1 MGSES
6 GEALK
11 NSGWLI
17 VICSSETKDSP
28 WVNLEIKTFLEFH
41 DRSRILAVVTEGE
54 PEDVFQKEL
63 LGSDRTAEVLAADA
77 RGETPEQVLRNVKK
91 NVLLKIAAPI
101 LGTTYDSLKQR
112 QRNYIIKKYA
122 VIGSLA
128 VLMANAFFPVCH
140 GQKTTGSKNRTGGS
154 WKTGRRI
161 RWLCLRNF

>member
-1 MGSES
+1 M
-6 GEALK
+6 
-11 NSGWLI
+11 
-17 VICSSETKDSP
+17 ICSSETKDSP

-128 VLMANAFFPVCH
+128 VLMANAFSCLPWTE
-140 GQKTTGSKNRTGGS
+140 TTGSKNRTGGS